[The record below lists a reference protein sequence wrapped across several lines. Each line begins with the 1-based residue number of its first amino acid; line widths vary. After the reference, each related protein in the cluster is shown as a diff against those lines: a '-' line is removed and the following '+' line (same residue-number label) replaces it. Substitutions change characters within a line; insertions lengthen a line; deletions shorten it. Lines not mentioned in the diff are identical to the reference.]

1 MIKDTQSR
9 ILQITFH
16 LGLQRNNFMQYF
28 VMYCAGAN
36 SLTALTFDMFEHG
49 QYIKFLLPLLD
60 ENMLEEIYLFIAT
73 ENQNHNGKHINHN
86 ILFFENRVLVN
97 TISQFP
103 LYFLYQIMLYH
114 PLLVILRSKA
124 FCTVIRNFSICH
136 RCQIVKDKR
145 IRR

>member
-1 MIKDTQSR
+1 
-9 ILQITFH
+9 
-16 LGLQRNNFMQYF
+16 MQYF

-60 ENMLEEIYLFIAT
+60 KNILEAIYFYIVT
-73 ENQNHNGKHINHN
+73 EYPNHHGTHHINRISN
-86 ILFFENRVLVN
+86 YIENKVLVN
-97 TISQFP
+97 TISPFH
-103 LYFLYQIMLYH
+103 LCFLYEIKLYH
-114 PLLVILRSKA
+114 PILVILWSKA
-124 FCTVIRNFSICH
+124 FCTVIKNFSICH

>member
-9 ILQITFH
+9 ILPITFH

-60 ENMLEEIYLFIAT
+60 KNILEAKYLYIAT

-86 ILFFENRVLVN
+86 ILFFE
-97 TISQFP
+97 
-103 LYFLYQIMLYH
+103 
-114 PLLVILRSKA
+114 
-124 FCTVIRNFSICH
+124 CH
-136 RCQIVKDKR
+136 
-145 IRR
+145 